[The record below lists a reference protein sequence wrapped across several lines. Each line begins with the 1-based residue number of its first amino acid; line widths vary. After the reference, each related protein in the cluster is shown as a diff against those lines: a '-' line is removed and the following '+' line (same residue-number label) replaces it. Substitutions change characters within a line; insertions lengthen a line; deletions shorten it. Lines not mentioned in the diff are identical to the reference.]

1 MVGRILSKV
10 DGTLTVTVESVFLLP
25 DTELYNI
32 SLPASTAAMYS
43 ASEVDSA
50 TVFCNLDYHETAP
63 PAYVITYPDVDRL
76 VSTSAD
82 MSESVKPSS

>member
-1 MVGRILSKV
+1 MKSFIHS
-10 DGTLTVTVESVFLLP
+10 T
-25 DTELYNI
+25 

-43 ASEVDSA
+43 ASVVDNA
-50 TVFCNLDYHETAP
+50 TVFYSLDYHETAP

-76 VSTSAD
+76 VSTAAD